1 MKKVIRLTESNLV
14 NLIEK
19 VIQEQ
24 ATPAKTPQECA
35 MLRKKSEKNKMRAQ
49 RVISFAPK
57 QLRDI
62 ISKAF
67 DAGVKQG
74 PEAFKSALPME
85 GKQALEKKLKSI
97 KKPKTDSE
105 LEQLISA
112 AQSEAS
118 NIQEQVKSWLGLF
131 VNIGMLL
138 MVLMVLII
146 IIRGADGDIAGYCG

>member
-1 MKKVIRLTESNLV
+1 MKKVIRLSESDLV

-24 ATPAKTPQECA
+24 ATPTKTPQECA

-67 DAGVKQG
+67 DTGLEKG

-85 GKQALEKKLKSI
+85 GRQALEKKLKSV

-131 VNIGMLL
+131 INIGMLL

-146 IIRGADGDIAGYCG
+146 IIRSADGDIAGHCG

>member
-1 MKKVIRLTESNLV
+1 
-14 NLIEK
+14 
-19 VIQEQ
+19 
-24 ATPAKTPQECA
+24 
-35 MLRKKSEKNKMRAQ
+35 MLKKKSEKNKIRAQ

-57 QLRDI
+57 QVRDI
-62 ISKAF
+62 LSKAF
-67 DAGVKQG
+67 DTGVKQG
-74 PEAFKSALPME
+74 VEAFKTSLPME
-85 GKQALEKKLKSI
+85 GRQALEKKLKSI

-118 NIQEQVKSWLGLF
+118 NIQEQVKSLLGLF
-131 VNIGMLL
+131 VDIGIIL